1 MKTKFKKFENAED
14 MYQFL
19 LYDGDLYSK
28 KLEMYVFL
36 YNEDGAIAVYDDID
50 SFDAARLVV
59 KAKSINE
66 CWAAFL
72 GPGGKILDDD
82 TYDRATER
90 DKYLLPTRAFCE
102 EYFENDD
109 WMDTVEVT
117 VFNLTGRYYI

>member
-1 MKTKFKKFENAED
+1 MENKYIKFKNSEE

-19 LYDGDLYSK
+19 KSRDLYSK

-50 SFDAARLVV
+50 SFDVARLVV

-72 GPGGKILDDD
+72 GPGGNILDDD
-82 TYDRATER
+82 TYDRETER

-109 WMDTVEVT
+109 WMDTGDVT
-117 VFNLTGRYYI
+117 VFNMTGRYYI